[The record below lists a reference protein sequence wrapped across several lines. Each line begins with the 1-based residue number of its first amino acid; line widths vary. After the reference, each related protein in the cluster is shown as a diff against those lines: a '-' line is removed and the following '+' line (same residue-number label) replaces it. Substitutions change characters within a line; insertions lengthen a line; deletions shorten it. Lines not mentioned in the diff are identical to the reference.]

1 MKTNAIF
8 FSLHID
14 KGTSDFWRQL
24 QLHYA
29 LKTLYE
35 NNTNPNFDVVVFI
48 SGESYISEQIKKF
61 YPNTIIVNFEYDPK
75 KYEDSYTCAKWEC
88 YSTIYDMGYTS
99 ALSLDGDVV
108 VRGDVNFIFDKYVD
122 YDYYVILDK
131 MFDYNEDK
139 QPPLMIEGKVIN
151 LIKING
157 FRAMNSGQML
167 FNIRALEAIKN
178 NLHTLPDE
186 LRYYQTKFKN
196 YISDKD
202 LSTSNNSFDI
212 TKIALWVNEQWAGH
226 NLLRKEKLTFD
237 EFDYDDVYQTV
248 VQDELQYGTILHYIG
263 SINSDKIIP
272 KSFWDECENKLEY
285 RK

>member
-1 MKTNAIF
+1 MTNAIF

-14 KGTSDFWRQL
+14 KGISDLWRQT

-29 LKTLYE
+29 LKTLHE

-48 SGESYISEQIKKF
+48 SGESYISNQIKKF
-61 YPNTIIVNFEYDPK
+61 YPNTIVVEFEYDPK
-75 KYEDSYTCAKWEC
+75 QYENSYTCAKWEC
-88 YSTIYDMGYTS
+88 YSKIYDMGYTS

-108 VRGDVNFIFDKYVD
+108 VRGDVSFIFDKYVD

-131 MFDYNEDK
+131 MFDYNDDK

-151 LIKING
+151 LIKLNG
-157 FRAMNSGQML
+157 FRAMNSGQIL
-167 FNIRALEAIKN
+167 FNIRALETMKK
-178 NLHTLPDE
+178 NLHTLSSE
-186 LRYYQTKFKN
+186 LRYFQTKFKD

-202 LSTSNNSFDI
+202 LSTYKNSFDI
-212 TKIALWVNEQWAGH
+212 NGVALWVNEQWAGH
-226 NLLRKEKLTFD
+226 NILRKEKLTFD

-248 VQDELQYGTILHYIG
+248 VEDELQYGTVLHYIG
-263 SINSDKIIP
+263 SINANKIIP
-272 KSFWDECENKLEY
+272 TEFWDECERELEH